1 MVVVVGVIV
10 GCYYSYGGKVFLGV
24 VFNRC
29 FLFFFVNFVLSFN
42 RYFRRNVLFIGVLR
56 VVVMVEL
63 VIVSEFY
70 IKVFQIFDFFYFI
83 FEEIFDGFI
92 EFFLELLDFL
102 VIFEVFLL

>member
-1 MVVVVGVIV
+1 MIIVVWCSVEFVNFEFLFEMVVVVGVIV

-70 IKVFQIFDFFYFI
+70 IKVF
-83 FEEIFDGFI
+83 
-92 EFFLELLDFL
+92 
-102 VIFEVFLL
+102 